1 MILPAA
7 VSSRQDPTFEGV
19 YSDSMGPELLAIH
32 ISSFFFPIFKV
43 DLILQIAMINKGGK
57 EDTSDLRDVWCWAV

>member
-32 ISSFFFPIFKV
+32 ISSFFFPFSK
-43 DLILQIAMINKGGK
+43 
-57 EDTSDLRDVWCWAV
+57 